1 MGEPREVRWTWESK
15 DTDVRVG
22 YMAVDG
28 RMSIADLIAHMREIA
43 PHAALEE
50 IQVNWA
56 TVVWTRLATGDE
68 LAQRRQAHERWE
80 KRHQEWERQTLARLI
95 KKYGRWGRKSTSSN
109 PSGGEHRG

>member
-1 MGEPREVRWTWESK
+1 MGEPREVRWTWESS

-28 RMSIADLIAHMREIA
+28 RMSIADLIAHMQEIA
-43 PHAALEE
+43 PDAALDD

-56 TVVWTRLATGDE
+56 TVVWTRLATSDE

-80 KRHQEWERQTLARLI
+80 KRHEAWDRETLARLT
-95 KKYGRWGRKSTSSN
+95 KKYGGHTARDTGSR
-109 PSGGEHRG
+109 PSEGAQA